1 MRNNILNKAMKA
13 EKIPDDLSTIKGRIE
28 AVMGD
33 YPAKKAK
40 LRDQLVTTK
49 EDLEA
54 AKASQDAAK
63 DLKEFDQ
70 AAEAVKRAE
79 TRVHFVEGAIRKLDE
94 APRMSEAE
102 YNSIVDTCG
111 RIMEGAAA
119 NYRERVSALMDQ
131 IKEARDLYLSIAA
144 DVDQTLADLDE
155 AANVLQTKYTDR
167 VDQYSDGKGGT
178 YEIRRPDPNE
188 WRKHVVRYAPGTAC
202 QLANGSGDSRDKVL
216 YVAWDA
222 VSRAYPEQTSR
233 R

>member
-1 MRNNILNKAMKA
+1 MKNETAKDLN
-13 EKIPDDLSTIKGRIE
+13 LIKGKIK

-33 YPAKKAK
+33 YPAKKAE
-40 LRDQLVTTK
+40 LRDQLITTK

-79 TRVHFVEGAIRKLDE
+79 TRVQFVEGAIRKLDE

-111 RIMEGAAA
+111 QIMEGSAA

-131 IKEARDLYLSIAA
+131 IKEAKDLYLSIAA
-144 DVDQTLADLDE
+144 NVDQTLADLDD
-155 AANVLQTKYTDR
+155 AANVLQTKYADR

-178 YEIRRPDPNE
+178 YEIRRPDPDE
-188 WRKHVVRYAPGTAC
+188 WKKHVVRYAPGTAC
-202 QLANGSGDSRDKVL
+202 QLATGAGDSRDKVL

>member
-1 MRNNILNKAMKA
+1 MRTNILNKSMKVSG
-13 EKIPDDLSTIKGRIE
+13 DLSKLQAIQKRSAEVI
-28 AVMGD
+28 GD

-49 EDLEA
+49 GDLEA

-144 DVDQTLADLDE
+144 DVDQ
-155 AANVLQTKYTDR
+155 R
-167 VDQYSDGKGGT
+167 T

>member
-1 MRNNILNKAMKA
+1 MRANILNKTVKKDNIPQALIEINKRSAAVYGDIPQKKA
-13 EKIPDDLSTIKGRIE
+13 ELSGQLAE
-28 AVMGD
+28 AG
-33 YPAKKAK
+33 AE
-40 LRDQLVTTK
+40 LR
-49 EDLEA
+49 E
-54 AKASQDAAK
+54 AKASLDAAG
-63 DLKEFDQ
+63 DLKEFDK

-79 TRVHFVEGAIRKLDE
+79 TRAQFVEGAIRKLNE
-94 APRMSEAE
+94 SPRMSEAE

-119 NYRERVSALMDQ
+119 DYREKVSALMDQ
-131 IKEARDLYLSIAA
+131 IKEAKDLYLSIAA
-144 DVDQTLADLDE
+144 NVDQTLTDLDE
-155 AANVLQTKYTDR
+155 AANVLQTKYADR
-167 VDQYSDGKGGT
+167 IDQYSDGKGGT
-178 YEIRRPDPNE
+178 YEITRPDPNE

>member
-1 MRNNILNKAMKA
+1 MKNETAKDLNR
-13 EKIPDDLSTIKGRIE
+13 IKGRIE

-33 YPAKKAK
+33 YPAKKAD
-40 LRDQLVTTK
+40 LRDQLVITK

-79 TRVHFVEGAIRKLDE
+79 TRVQFVEGAIRKLDE

-111 RIMEGAAA
+111 QIMEGAAA

-131 IKEARDLYLSIAA
+131 IKEAKDLYLSIAA
-144 DVDQTLADLDE
+144 NVDQTLTDLDE
-155 AANVLQTKYTDR
+155 AANVLQTKYADR

-178 YEIRRPDPNE
+178 YEIRRPDPDE
-188 WRKHVVRYAPGTAC
+188 WKKHVVRYAPGTAC
-202 QLANGSGDSRDKVL
+202 QLATGAGDSRDKVL